1 MAKLDTEPVETGF
14 MTGIPGTDNQ
24 DLLRVL
30 EQLEIQDLGEL
41 SAVAWRI
48 I

>member
-1 MAKLDTEPVETGF
+1 VADLDTEPVGTGF
-14 MTGIPGTDNQ
+14 MTGVPETESQ
-24 DLLRVL
+24 DLLQVL